1 MQAFYVTLG
10 LSLMLLSCS
19 DTVSNDSTTST
30 RPSPPTTISQ
40 IETTTTVMEIVIPS
54 ELDFIALTT
63 KGEIVKGGDL
73 WLNDYKQGNNLSKSE
88 TGLGQDVLFWF
99 WAPN

>member
-1 MQAFYVTLG
+1 
-10 LSLMLLSCS
+10 
-19 DTVSNDSTTST
+19 
-30 RPSPPTTISQ
+30 
-40 IETTTTVMEIVIPS
+40 MEIVIPS

-63 KGEIVKGGDL
+63 KGEIVKGSDL

-88 TGLGQDVLFWF
+88 TGLVQDVLFWF